1 MLRFAP
7 FPSFLELSKSLESGK
22 KVRAEVLEN
31 FLNFWKSMILDQS
44 TCLWSLGSSSE
55 SDHRGISTDLL
66 RIAESRDISR
76 KSWISTPKSEN
87 INFSRLAY
95 MFSYSWKK
103 IFFLLFFVHNPL
115 SGRYSTSSEAMG
127 SAKNHRKSLKIYD
140 FDQIP
145 GFHDIW
151 LSEHYGITAPAYRIV
166 ECASEMDFSQVFGKV
181 WKNIF
186 DPSDRWVVDTH

>member
-22 KVRAEVLEN
+22 KVRAEVLGN
-31 FLNFWKSMILDQS
+31 FWNFWKSMILDQS

-87 INFSRLAY
+87 INFSRVAY

-103 IFFLLFFVHNPL
+103 YFFCYFLYTIRYPADIPLLAKRWDLRKIIENHWKSMISTKSLDFMIF
-115 SGRYSTSSEAMG
+115 G
-127 SAKNHRKSLKIYD
+127 SANTTESPPR
-140 FDQIP
+140 P
-145 GFHDIW
+145 TG
-151 LSEHYGITAPAYRIV
+151 
-166 ECASEMDFSQVFGKV
+166 
-181 WKNIF
+181 
-186 DPSDRWVVDTH
+186 